1 MRRSFIL
8 SVLSPMVL
16 CVIALLWLLW
26 CFIALT
32 LPVKWLISLLL
43 MLATAAVLWPLHKR
57 YASASASGSM
67 LLPASTDGPVVLVYG
82 EGLDGYFA
90 DESVKVTAQGSLH
103 RGGKIE
109 NLRSSVEQIW
119 DHSPP
124 QAGRLS
130 VMFSCV
136 ADEELDEGELRARL
150 KSLRQQLRSVTEL
163 TGLVLPLTLQC
174 QFSGPA
180 TPWVL
185 VRDDEATLTDAD
197 GNQIAL
203 DDWQR
208 QVNNIR
214 CIPVIR
220 HAWRFLRETLL
231 DELQKSD
238 RLSPAVSPVAVSLR
252 CGSAVGVDSSLWQQW
267 LQRHAVMMFTR
278 GTPASQPA
286 ISFAD
291 PLFAVLAPLIV
302 PVQNGKTTRRV
313 MLVLLFCALA
323 ALASSTNNNRKLI
336 EQTGYALQRWHAIP
350 MDSYAAKASSLVAL
364 QQQAL
369 ILERW
374 HRQGEPQRYG
384 LGLYLGARLWLA
396 LQQAI
401 DSYVPP
407 PPPPAPPPALKPVPK
422 IVRLDSMSL
431 FDSGKFALK
440 EGSTRFLVNSLVGI
454 KARPGWLIVV
464 SGHTDNTG
472 NPPLNQTLSLKRAE
486 AVRDWMRDTGDV
498 PESCFAVQGYGE
510 SRPIESNE
518 TAEGRALNRRVEI
531 SLVPQAD
538 ACHVPGATLP
548 SSQDDDGSNN

>member
-1 MRRSFIL
+1 MRRSFTL
-8 SVLSPMVL
+8 SVLAPTAL

-32 LPVKWLISLLL
+32 LPVKWLISLV
-43 MLATAAVLWPLHKR
+43 MVLATAAVLWPLHKR
-57 YASASASGSM
+57 YASASASSST
-67 LLPASTDGPVVLVYG
+67 LLAASAEGPIVLVYG
-82 EGLDGYFA
+82 NGRDDFFA
-90 DESVKVTAQGSLH
+90 DEKVKVTAQGSLH
-103 RGGKIE
+103 RAEKIE
-109 NLRSSVEQIW
+109 DLRSTVEQIW
-119 DHSPP
+119 DHSPS
-124 QAGRLS
+124 QAGRMS
-130 VMFSCV
+130 VTFSCI
-136 ADEELDEGELRARL
+136 ADEELDEGELRAQL
-150 KSLRQQLRSVTEL
+150 KALRQQLRAVTEL
-163 TGLVLPLTLQC
+163 TGLVLPVTLQC

-180 TPWVL
+180 TPWIL

-197 GNQIAL
+197 GNQLAL

-208 QVNNIR
+208 QGNNIL
-214 CIPVIR
+214 CIPIIR
-220 HAWRFLRETLL
+220 HAWRFLGETLL
-231 DELQKSD
+231 DELQKTD

-252 CGSAVGVDSSLWQQW
+252 CGSAVGAGSSLWQEY
-267 LQRHAVMMFTR
+267 LQRHAVMMFTPE
-278 GTPASQPA
+278 TPASQPA
-286 ISFAD
+286 TTFAD
-291 PLFAVLAPLIV
+291 PLFAVLTPLIV
-302 PVQNGKTTRRV
+302 QVQGGRTARRV
-313 MLVLLFCALA
+313 MLVLLFCALV
-323 ALASSTNNNRKLI
+323 ALACSTNNNRKLI

-350 MDSYAAKASSLVAL
+350 MDSYAAKASSLASL

-369 ILERW
+369 LLERW
-374 HRQGEPQRYG
+374 HRQGEPLRYG
-384 LGLYLGARLWLA
+384 LGLYPGARLWLA

-401 DSYVPP
+401 DSYVPQ
-407 PPPPAPPPALKPVPK
+407 PAPKPKPVPK
-422 IVRLDSMSL
+422 IIRLDSMSL

-510 SRPIESNE
+510 SRPIESND

-538 ACHVPGATLP
+538 ACNVPDTTLP
-548 SSQDDDGSNN
+548 SSQDDDGSEN

>member
-1 MRRSFIL
+1 MSRSFTL
-8 SVLSPMVL
+8 SVLIPTGL

-32 LPVKWLISLLL
+32 LTVKWLISLVL
-43 MLATAAVLWPLHKR
+43 MLATAAVLWSLHKC
-57 YASASASGSM
+57 YASTSASSSM
-67 LLPASTDGPVVLVYG
+67 LLTAPSEGPVVLVYG
-82 EGLDGYFA
+82 SGLDSLFA
-90 DESVKVTAQGSLH
+90 DENLKTTAQGSLY

-109 NLRSSVEQIW
+109 DLRRSVEQVW
-119 DHSPP
+119 EHSPP

-136 ADEELDEGELRARL
+136 VDEEPDEGELRARL
-150 KSLRQQLRSVTEL
+150 KSLRQQLRAVTEL
-163 TGLVLPLTLQC
+163 TGLVLPMILQC

-180 TPWVL
+180 TPWIL
-185 VRDDEATLTDAD
+185 VRDDEATLTDVD

-208 QVNNIR
+208 QDNNILYM
-214 CIPVIR
+214 PVIR
-220 HAWRFLRETLL
+220 HAWRFLCETLL
-231 DELQKSD
+231 DELQKTD
-238 RLSPAVSPVAVSLR
+238 RLSPAVLPVTVSLR
-252 CGSAVGVDSSLWQQW
+252 CGAANGNERSLWQQY
-267 LQRHAVMMFTR
+267 LLRHAVMVFAPENR
-278 GTPASQPA
+278 VSQPIA
-286 ISFAD
+286 SFAD
-291 PLFAVLAPLIV
+291 PLFAVLTPLVV
-302 PVQNGKTTRRV
+302 PVQGCRATRRV
-313 MLVLLFCALA
+313 TLVLLCCTLVALA
-323 ALASSTNNNRKLI
+323 CSTNNNRKLI
-336 EQTGYALQRWHAIP
+336 EQTSYALQRWHAIP
-350 MDSYAAKASSLVAL
+350 MESYAAKASSLAVL

-369 ILERW
+369 LLERW

-384 LGLYLGARLWLA
+384 LGLYPGPRLWLA

-407 PPPPAPPPALKPVPK
+407 PPPQPAPKPVPK

-440 EGSTRFLVNSLVGI
+440 QGSTRFLVNSLVGI

-472 NPPLNQTLSLKRAE
+472 NPPLNQMLSLKRAE

-518 TAEGRALNRRVEI
+518 TAAGRALNRRVEI

-538 ACHVPGATLP
+538 ACNLSDATLP
-548 SSQDDDGSNN
+548 SSQDDDGSDN